1 MNIGIIGCG
10 LIGEKR
16 ARAIRHFAKLSTC
29 FDLDIDRA
37 KSFSEKYNCTY
48 ALSLDQLLEDNEL
61 DAIIVSTRHDSLAK
75 ISEDFINK
83 GVHVFIEKP
92 GALNIQEFNKI
103 LQAKKKFQD
112 IKVHIGYNHRF
123 HQGIRKALE
132 IYKSGDIGEIMFLRA
147 RYGHGGRLGYENE
160 WRSNKE
166 LSGGG
171 ELIDQGSHLLDLS
184 IAFLGEVFLDYAAT
198 ATYFWNMAVEDNA
211 FISIKNRKGNIA
223 FLQASCTEWK
233 NMFSLEVY
241 GKTGKIEVSGL
252 GGSYGLEKLAFHKMS
267 PTMGIPNTQY
277 WDFPSDDNSWELEIL
292 EFINDIKNNTS
303 VSDNLDSSKIVLDII
318 SEIYERQTP

>member
-1 MNIGIIGCG
+1 
-10 LIGEKR
+10 
-16 ARAIRHFAKLSTC
+16 
-29 FDLDIDRA
+29 
-37 KSFSEKYNCTY
+37 
-48 ALSLDQLLEDNEL
+48 
-61 DAIIVSTRHDSLAK
+61 
-75 ISEDFINK
+75 
-83 GVHVFIEKP
+83 
-92 GALNIQEFNKI
+92 
-103 LQAKKKFQD
+103 
-112 IKVHIGYNHRF
+112 
-123 HQGIRKALE
+123 
-132 IYKSGDIGEIMFLRA
+132 
-147 RYGHGGRLGYENE
+147 
-160 WRSNKE
+160 
-166 LSGGG
+166 
-171 ELIDQGSHLLDLS
+171 
-184 IAFLGEVFLDYAAT
+184 
-198 ATYFWNMAVEDNA
+198 MAVEDNA

-292 EFINDIKNNTS
+292 EFINDIENNTS